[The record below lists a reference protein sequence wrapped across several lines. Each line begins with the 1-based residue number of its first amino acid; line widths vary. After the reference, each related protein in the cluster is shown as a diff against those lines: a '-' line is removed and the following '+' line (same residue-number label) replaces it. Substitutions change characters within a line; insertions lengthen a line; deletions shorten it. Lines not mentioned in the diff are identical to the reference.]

1 MAEDSDGLRQA
12 PCRAGS
18 EARQHNGYRSEII
31 VASLHDD
38 TRQLGGQRVIWM
50 YLMYLLLRY
59 GDLLLE
65 KAKENLELEMKQ
77 QEKSEEM
84 AQNFQNEIASCHA

>member
-1 MAEDSDGLRQA
+1 
-12 PCRAGS
+12 
-18 EARQHNGYRSEII
+18 
-31 VASLHDD
+31 
-38 TRQLGGQRVIWM
+38 M
-50 YLMYLLLRY
+50 YLLRY

-84 AQNFQNEIASCHA
+84 VQNFQHEIASCHA

>member
-1 MAEDSDGLRQA
+1 
-12 PCRAGS
+12 
-18 EARQHNGYRSEII
+18 
-31 VASLHDD
+31 
-38 TRQLGGQRVIWM
+38 M

-65 KAKENLELEMKQ
+65 KAQENLELEMKQ